1 MIYLKF
7 LLTFYFCSY
16 HFLTPTQ
23 ISLNTNQY
31 LEVTNSQTSVSAL
44 ESSVNI
50 FKWSWPWDEE
60 LTALDEKEKAL
71 KVREDELN
79 KRSERLDKR
88 EEQFN
93 KREREKEKIIE
104 KAGSADAWSKFA
116 KISGI
121 IILVLLGIIV
131 VGGREFFKFLSSPF
145 IKGSSLSSKEMSK
158 GQENQSISWL
168 QDNIS
173 PKQILEAFMNKD
185 KLKQLPEHNDKA
197 SDESDKKGSA

>member
-44 ESSVNI
+44 ESSANA
-50 FKWSWPWDEE
+50 FRWPWDNE

-79 KRSERLDKR
+79 KRSKRLDER
-88 EEQFN
+88 EEQLN
-93 KREREKEKIIE
+93 KREKQKEKVIE
-104 KAGSADAWSKFA
+104 KAGSAQALSRVVE
-116 KISGI
+116 ILII

-145 IKGSSLSSKEMSK
+145 IKGSSLSSKETSK

-185 KLKQLPEHNDKA
+185 NLKQLPEHNDKA
-197 SDESDKKGSA
+197 SDESDKKVSE